1 MSYRT
6 ISAKTSEIRRAWLD
20 PELTLPQAAASVG
33 MSKDAL
39 QARARDLKLPA
50 RRTGR
55 RERIR
60 PHMERDFRLMWIAG
74 VSARE
79 IGRHFKCSYF
89 SVINTAIRL
98 GLDLRGKGYRPRM
111 TLAQFFETRLA
122 ITMRHD
128 AELRRA
134 REKEARRA

>member
-6 ISAKTSEIRRAWLD
+6 LMAKATDVRRVWLD
-20 PELTLPQAAASVG
+20 SELTLPQAAAAVG

-39 QARARDLKLPA
+39 QARAKDLQLPP

-60 PHMERDFRLMWIAG
+60 PHMEHDFRLMWIAG

-79 IGRHFKCSYF
+79 IGTHFGCSYF
-89 SVINTAIRL
+89 SVINTAMRL
-98 GLDLRGKGYRPRM
+98 KLEMRGSGYRPKM
-111 TLAQFFETRLA
+111 SLAQFFETRLA
-122 ITMRHD
+122 IAMRHD
-128 AELRRA
+128 AEQRRLRD
-134 REKEARRA
+134 KEARRT